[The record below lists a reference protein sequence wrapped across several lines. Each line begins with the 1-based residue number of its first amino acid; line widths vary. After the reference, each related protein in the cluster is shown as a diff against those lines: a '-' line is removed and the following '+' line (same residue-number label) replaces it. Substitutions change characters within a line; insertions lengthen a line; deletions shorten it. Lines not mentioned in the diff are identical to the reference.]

1 MARPYNMSTSAALS
15 MCMIAI
21 GCSDPSGD
29 YEAFRSRVGTTADS
43 AVTADTSGDGSVFDE
58 AGVAGFS
65 GKFWGACLD
74 GSYVGD
80 VSKVTYDLFVFNFTQ
95 SGTSISV
102 SGTRQALTVDAKNIS
117 QVTGEVVTI
126 PVTPVKP
133 DGTFSAA
140 VAKFIEPK
148 NANGFDLDLTVDKGV
163 YHFGMTSTEGGCGKF
178 IGQVTSPLVQDV
190 DETCVFART
199 KPDGSFTRFV
209 DTSAFHCP

>member
-1 MARPYNMSTSAALS
+1 
-15 MCMIAI
+15 MCMFAVGA
-21 GCSDPSGD
+21 GCSDPTGD
-29 YEAFRSRVGTTADS
+29 YEAFRGRVGTVVDS
-43 AVTADTSGDGSVFDE
+43 AVTSDTSSDGSVFDE
-58 AGVAGFS
+58 AGVASFS

-74 GSYVGD
+74 ASYVGD

-95 SGTSISV
+95 SGGTVSV

-163 YHFGMTSTEGGCGKF
+163 YQFGMKSTEGGCGKF

-199 KPDGSFTRFV
+199 AADGSFTRFV
-209 DTSAFHCP
+209 DTNPFHCP